1 MNTRIVRFLLTVTF
15 ACTFAV
21 ALPQTTSK
29 KTKRDRATTT
39 RVDKS
44 TDDKVDLNS
53 ASQQDLEAL
62 PGVGKATA
70 KKIIAGR
77 PYTSVADLQKAGISA
92 KAIDKI
98 TPLVKVTV
106 SSTSSGASKSRS
118 SSDDGESGAASQNSA
133 SKVDLNSASQQEL
146 EALPGVGPA
155 TAKKIISSRP
165 YSSVDDLSK
174 AGLSKSKLSRISAL
188 VTVGAKSER
197 DSSDTSESSAK
208 SSSRATDSTATPSPS
223 SSGQA
228 STSTPESRA
237 ASADDEAAAQQPP
250 HPGMVWVNLDTKIY
264 HKEGHR
270 WYGKTKHGQFMNEDD
285 AIKAGYRE
293 SKK

>member
-1 MNTRIVRFLLTVTF
+1 MNTRIVRFLLTIIF
-15 ACTFAV
+15 SCTLAV
-21 ALPQTTSK
+21 ALPQTASQ
-29 KTKRDRATTT
+29 TKRDKASSTG
-39 RVDKS
+39 VDKS
-44 TDDKVDLNS
+44 TSDKVDLNS

-77 PYTSVADLQKAGISA
+77 PYTSVADLQRVGISP
-92 KAIDKI
+92 KTVDKI
-98 TPLVKVTV
+98 TPLVKVTN
-106 SSTSSGASKSRS
+106 SSTSARVSKSKS
-118 SSDDGESGAASQNSA
+118 SSGGESSAASQNSA
-133 SKVDLNSASQQEL
+133 SRVDLNSASQQEL
-146 EALPGVGPA
+146 EALPAVGPA
-155 TAKKIISSRP
+155 TAKKIISNRP

-174 AGLSKSKLSRISAL
+174 AGFSKSKLSKISTL
-188 VTVGAKSER
+188 VTVGSNTQPN
-197 DSSDTSESSAK
+197 SSDTPESSSK
-208 SSSRATDSTATPSPS
+208 SSSRVTDSTAAPSPS
-223 SSGQA
+223 SSGQG
-228 STSTPESRA
+228 STSTPKSRA